1 MSKKEKELTDTD
13 NSVVMGEGGEWV
25 EVEKGIRGINGNV
38 NTIKNKLLKK
48 KNFYHVPQFI
58 CRVLKMQP
66 AAGEYFLLLT
76 PPLPCTYQQYT

>member
-25 EVEKGIRGINGNV
+25 EVEKGIRGITGNV
-38 NTIKNKLLKK
+38 NTIKNKLTKK
-48 KNFYHVPQFI
+48 DFYHVPQFI

-66 AAGEYFLLLT
+66 AAGEYFLLT